1 MTPFHFQRTFC
12 SFLFVTA
19 LATLQ
24 TGGAET
30 ASPSPST
37 PAVDNSSQANPASS
51 AASSPAPADQQQE
64 KGTGEP
70 VLPSEP
76 PAAGATPT
84 QLIPPA
90 TNPTLQ
96 PAQNGGTPAASPTP
110 NKAAIAPATEKE
122 LDDQFQE
129 ALKIHHLRPKR
140 LLALSLTDAVR
151 MALVQNSDL
160 RLAGE
165 DVQSARAALKQA
177 TGAFDSKLD
186 IGLGYQRTYLNGGG
200 AGTLTQAQFSQ
211 TFQTALGNVL
221 RTLQTNPAA
230 GAGGNLDA
238 LIANSFNSAQGQA
251 SETAIDNY
259 NADTS
264 LGKKLRNGISTTF
277 TYSPG
282 LENLEGKPTWP
293 PFKHDITVLFQV
305 PITKYGVIAN
315 DGAEL
320 AAIKDYQG
328 SILTMAHSA
337 TKATSNT
344 LAAYWKCVAAI
355 EKFNVADRAYRI
367 ADALYSL
374 TNELVKG
381 DAVPATELSLAR
393 AKVSETAAG
402 RNAELIDIFNTS
414 KDLASTLG
422 LTEDQLRTLP
432 YADEEFPRLSETQ
445 IARLNED
452 RLIDIALNR
461 RFDRKAALKS
471 VESKRILAEKAR
483 IDLRP
488 DFSIGFGGGVELVD
502 DSQAGQGKSGTTAN
516 PSFGGAMTFS
526 YAFANNSNEGALLDA
541 QSALNKSL
549 IGLDDVSRGVTLN
562 LRTEIDTLRELVTQI
577 AEDTQA
583 VRYYTQN
590 LSDFREKFR
599 LGAATLIDTIQAEER
614 LNNADSNLIDARSQ
628 LAQTVGQLRYES
640 GTILTTDV
648 AYRVPS
654 FPKPTQKVSISR
666 DTFTT
671 LPDLSKEPGPAI
683 QDRYYEPNIKYISG
697 HPPWHH

>member
-1 MTPFHFQRTFC
+1 MTSLHFKRAFW

-19 LATLQ
+19 VGSLQ
-24 TGGAET
+24 TAWAET

-51 AASSPAPADQQQE
+51 AASSPAPADQPRE
-64 KGTGEP
+64 KGPGEP
-70 VLPSEP
+70 ALPSEP
-76 PAAGATPT
+76 AAAGATPA

-90 TNPTLQ
+90 TNPSPLPT
-96 PAQNGGTPAASPTP
+96 QNGAAPAASATP
-110 NKAAIAPATEKE
+110 NKSPIAPSTEKE

-186 IGLGYQRTYLNGGG
+186 IGFGYQRTYLNGGG
-200 AGTLTQAQFSQ
+200 TGTLNQAQFAQ
-211 TFQTALGNVL
+211 TFQTALGSVL
-221 RTLQTNPAA
+221 RALQTNP
-230 GAGGNLDA
+230 GATNIDT
-238 LIANSFNSAQGQA
+238 LIANGFNSAQGQA

-259 NADTS
+259 NADAT

-282 LENLEGKPTWP
+282 LANLEGKPTWP

-328 SILTMAHSA
+328 SILTMAHNA
-337 TKATSNT
+337 TKATSDT
-344 LAAYWKCVAAI
+344 LVAYWKCVAAI
-355 EKFNVADRAYRI
+355 DKFNVADRAYRI

-432 YADEEFPRLSETQ
+432 YADEEFPRLSEAQ

-502 DSQAGQGKSGTTAN
+502 DSQVGQGKSGTTAN

-562 LRTEIDTLRELVTQI
+562 LRTDIDTLRELVTQI
-577 AEDTQA
+577 AEDAQA

-628 LAQTVGQLRYES
+628 LAQTIGQLRYES

-683 QDRYYEPNIKYISG
+683 QDQYYEPNIKYISG